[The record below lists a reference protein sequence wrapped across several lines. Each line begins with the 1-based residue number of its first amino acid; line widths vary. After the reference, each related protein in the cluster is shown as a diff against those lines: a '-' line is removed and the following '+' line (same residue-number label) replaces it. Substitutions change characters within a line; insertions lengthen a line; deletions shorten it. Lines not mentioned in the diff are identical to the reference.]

1 MDEIK
6 QQEDVEY
13 FSMLGQPK
21 GILTGNL
28 SNMIQ
33 EAEVYIP
40 THGAGCRAQWP
51 RGLRRRSSAAR
62 LLRLWVQIPPGA

>member
-33 EAEVYIP
+33 EAKFISRHTVQD
-40 THGAGCRAQWP
+40 AGPSGRA
-51 RGLRRRSSAAR
+51 
-62 LLRLWVQIPPGA
+62 V